1 MGRFSEM
8 NVRQRVATGVV
19 AALVAAAVAFCLA
32 AESGLCPAAYAL
44 IGRDTPNAIT
54 VATANGSTSWGETL
68 HARVSG
74 LGFFPFSSTGYQW
87 YRSADGGQTWEPQ
100 GEESTEEM
108 GPETTRADAGTLWRC
123 VVTRRGFAGGT
134 LWQVESEAYG
144 PLANQAWELEGRILG
159 TNEVGCELTLQVSA
173 PEGCELTYQWRRA
186 VGRLGEAADIPGAT
200 GSSYTTTA
208 EDEGCW
214 ITCEVSGTAAGYD
227 VTGAS
232 LSGYDLIR
240 AGGTSGDGAG
250 ASGDGAGA
258 SGDGAGTGTAAS
270 SGAGSAGTAAGS
282 SAASST
288 AVYVCNSAGNAYY
301 HRLYDCDELSHLR
314 EQGFATTELTLA
326 EAQKSY
332 SPCPYCAS

>member
-1 MGRFSEM
+1 MGMGRFSEM
-8 NVRQRVATGVV
+8 NVRQRVATEVV

-44 IGRDTPNAIT
+44 IGRDAPSAVTI
-54 VATANGSTSWGETL
+54 ATANGSTSWGETL
-68 HARVSG
+68 HARVSD
-74 LGFFPFSSTGYQW
+74 LGYFPFSSTGYQW

-100 GEESTEEM
+100 GEESPEEM

-123 VVTRRGFAGGT
+123 VMTRRGFAGGT
-134 LWQVESEAYG
+134 LWRAESETYG
-144 PLANQAWELEGRILG
+144 PLANQAWALEGRILG

-173 PEGCELTYQWRRA
+173 PEGAELTYQWRRA

-200 GSSYTTTA
+200 GNSYTTTSA
-208 EDEGCW
+208 DEGCW
-214 ITCEVSGTAAGYD
+214 ITCEVNGTAAGYD

-232 LSGYDLIR
+232 LIGYDLIR
-240 AGGTSGDGAG
+240 ASGAG
-250 ASGDGAGA
+250 AGDGDAAGSSSA
-258 SGDGAGTGTAAS
+258 NAAADGTADS
-270 SGAGSAGTAAGS
+270 S

-288 AVYVCNSAGNAYY
+288 AVYVCNSAGDAYY

-326 EAQKSY
+326 EAQKSR

>member
-1 MGRFSEM
+1 MGRLSEM

-44 IGRDTPNAIT
+44 IGRDAPSAVT

-68 HARVSG
+68 HARVSD

-100 GEESTEEM
+100 GEESSEEM
-108 GPETTRADAGTLWRC
+108 GPETARADAGTLWRC

-144 PLANQAWELEGRILG
+144 PLSNQACELEGRILG

-173 PEGCELTYQWRRA
+173 PESTELTYQWRRA
-186 VGRLGEAADIPGAT
+186 VSRLGEAVDIPGAT
-200 GSSYTTTA
+200 ASSYTTTSA
-208 EDEGCW
+208 DEGCW
-214 ITCEVSGTAAGYD
+214 ITCEVNGTAAGYD

-240 AGGTSGDGAG
+240 AGGTSG
-250 ASGDGAGA
+250 
-258 SGDGAGTGTAAS
+258 
-270 SGAGSAGTAAGS
+270 GSAAGGDPSDDSAAGNS
-282 SAASST
+282 STSGST
-288 AVYVCNSAGNAYY
+288 AVYVCNSAGDTYY

-332 SPCPYCAS
+332 SPCPYCAN